1 MFVLKSPLV
10 FGSILM
16 DRFAMLVDLAFNE
29 AAFNERVNDDLLDR
43 LGLPTSTR
51 RAPAFVPPSAVGGE
65 S

>member
-1 MFVLKSPLV
+1 VLKSPLML
-10 FGSILM
+10 GSILM

-43 LGLPTSTR
+43 LGGLPSSTR
-51 RAPAFVPPSAVGGE
+51 RVPVFVLPSAAGGE

>member
-10 FGSILM
+10 LGSILM
-16 DRFAMLVDLAFNE
+16 DKFAILVDLTFNE

-51 RAPAFVPPSAVGGE
+51 RALVFVPPSAVGGE

>member
-1 MFVLKSPLV
+1 
-10 FGSILM
+10 M

-43 LGLPTSTR
+43 LGLPTNMR
-51 RAPAFVPPSAVGGE
+51 RAAPVFVPPSAVGGE

>member
-1 MFVLKSPLV
+1 
-10 FGSILM
+10 M
-16 DRFAMLVDLAFNE
+16 DKFAILVDLTFNE

-51 RAPAFVPPSAVGGE
+51 RALVFVPPSAVGGE